1 MRIVPSA
8 TGGHGDVQALCALK
22 RQIAPTVSSCTMSAI
37 LKGRL
42 RQSQRTILRLTGVEK
57 PNNGVQYDYS

>member
-1 MRIVPSA
+1 
-8 TGGHGDVQALCALK
+8 
-22 RQIAPTVSSCTMSAI
+22 MSAI